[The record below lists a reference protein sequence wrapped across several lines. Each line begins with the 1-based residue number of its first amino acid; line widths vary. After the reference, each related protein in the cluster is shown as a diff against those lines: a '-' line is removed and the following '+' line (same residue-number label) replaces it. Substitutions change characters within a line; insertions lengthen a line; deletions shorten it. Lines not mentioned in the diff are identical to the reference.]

1 LRAQRSNP
9 DIKDEELDCF
19 VAFAPRNDEVF
30 AKSNHHTMV
39 RGQVLGITFLLTII
53 AATVLAP
60 SVATFA
66 QEWPARPVTM
76 VVPFAAG
83 GGQDIFGRL
92 LAPRLSELLGRQVV
106 VENIGGAG
114 GLIAATR
121 VAKAAP
127 DGYQFL
133 LGGSST
139 HLFSP
144 ILSKAPPYNPVSDFT
159 PVALIIEQ
167 PMLLIARTDF
177 PADTLP
183 AFISYA
189 KANQSRLQYGSAGLG
204 ASSHLAC
211 VLFNAAVGINVTHVP
226 YRGSAPAMQDL
237 IAGHN
242 DYQCPTI
249 TTSAAQVQA
258 GRVKGIAVLAKQRSA
273 ALPDLPSSDEQGL
286 KDFDAG
292 SWTALFFPKGTPAPI
307 AERLHAAAVAT
318 METPDVQGRL
328 HAVGANVVA
337 PGRRSADYL
346 QAFVQREI
354 DKWAPALKAAGV
366 TLK

>member
-1 LRAQRSNP
+1 MTLRSFRSAAA
-9 DIKDEELDCF
+9 L
-19 VAFAPRNDEVF
+19 A
-30 AKSNHHTMV
+30 
-39 RGQVLGITFLLTII
+39 LTI
-53 AATVLAP
+53 AACAP
-60 SVATFA
+60 AAA

-144 ILSKAPPYNPVSDFT
+144 ILAKTPAYNPASDFT
-159 PVALIIEQ
+159 PVALILEQ
-167 PMLLIARTDF
+167 PMLLIARNDF

-183 AFISYA
+183 AFIAYA
-189 KANQSRLQYGSAGLG
+189 KANQAKMQYGSSGLG
-204 ASSHLAC
+204 ASAHLAC
-211 VLFNAAVGINVTHVP
+211 VLFNAAVGINVTHIP
-226 YRGSAPAMQDL
+226 YRGSALAMQDL
-237 IAGHN
+237 IAGQN

-249 TTSAAQVQA
+249 TTSSAQVQA
-258 GRVKGIAVLAKQRSA
+258 ARVKGIAVLSKRRSPT
-273 ALPDLPSSDEQGL
+273 LPNLASAQEQGL
-286 KDFDAG
+286 ADFDAG
-292 SWTALFFPKGTPAPI
+292 SWSALFLPKGTPEPI
-307 AERLHAAAVAT
+307 VQKLHAAAVAT
-318 METPDVQGRL
+318 MDTPFVQERMHEL
-328 HAVGANVVA
+328 GANVVA
-337 PGRRSADYL
+337 PDRRSPGYL
-346 QAFVQREI
+346 QRFVESEI
-354 DKWAPALKAAGV
+354 AKWTGPVKAAGV
-366 TLK
+366 VME